1 VSADPVPEP
10 QDTDGNSGSPSV
22 PETQRPR
29 GRIVL
34 VDRQPTIEWLA
45 AETGGSELVE

>member
-10 QDTDGNSGSPSV
+10 QNTDGNPGSPSV
-22 PETQRPR
+22 PEAPRPR

-45 AETGGSELVE
+45 AETGASELGE